1 MFFPLQ
7 HKYWI
12 WAKDKFRESHY
23 IEVKLSPQIK
33 RSSIVIPGEF

>member
-12 WAKDKFRESHY
+12 WGKDKFGESHY
-23 IEVKLSPQIK
+23 IKVKLPPQIK
-33 RSSIVIPGEF
+33 GFRIIVPGEF